1 MKKRIIPLLLAIIML
16 LQIAIPQNIFA
27 EEENNLPQD
36 KYTTV
41 GKIDFKSFDTK
52 TMIEMNKV
60 AAKNR
65 KTNSK
70 DKGST
75 LFSSGPYFGDDNEPT
90 DENKLKYYGNVKA
103 KLSVKGLND
112 GEFQWNEIFGVDK
125 EGNPKPAQLIFTQIN
140 DDTGAET
147 GVERYLKITKAG
159 TYAWTDGDGEPAE
172 LPLFNNKFEPFFYEV
187 RIDEDVAEK
196 VQLLTATL
204 FGSDDASPT
213 FEEPDAEG
221 RIKFNLVLDLTLQQV
236 TSTKFTSKWKTG
248 LDEAGRPQI
257 QADAKFNGIY
267 MGKVKSKNLI
277 IDLPKNDTDEV
288 IVRDLEDTGDPKLV
302 IAERLNQDPQIVI
315 KKDTLGLNFEEA
327 DGVKTVKSGDHKFKY
342 DFTYDVINGGKLTMT
357 EIIPVTFDANGGKF
371 ASITDP
377 NAEQKIVKEVEY
389 DKDLTED
396 VEKPKKERETFKGW
410 ATEAKGK
417 ALSDEEFNKAIKNV
431 KAAKTFYAVWDN
443 NDIQAEELEV
453 KESFKDGDTWVN
465 DFIPTLDQLKG
476 QVKIKDASGKP
487 QVLADD
493 DKIEILDDSG
503 NPIAD
508 ADLKDKL
515 YEKLKEDD
523 ATEVSRNVTLKAKVN
538 LKNGTSKEVDIPIKV
553 IKNIYEAKT
562 EEGKPVYVPN
572 DYVKVTVDPTT
583 KAKKPQKYF
592 YYVNP
597 AAKVVIPG
605 SNPTATDGYKFTKW
619 TMKADTATGDG
630 TEYKLVDKPRK
641 QFKVASTITAQYEK
655 EGKGIINIKYVDE
668 NGKEID
674 AKYHKDGVDYPATKD
689 GKLGAY
695 ATEQD
700 FPKPGP
706 DFKGYIFSG
715 RDSLKGKQYKDQSDP
730 DKLDTV
736 KYSYFKKVTTEDKST
751 SYNHFKVVFDG
762 NGGKFGTD
770 TTKDVYVYFDGN
782 SSTPETVTF
791 AEVREAVKEAYG
803 KPSKTNEYFIEW
815 QDNADK
821 GTKVAD
827 NYVITVPVWD
837 WETYP
842 DDGYVPETFYA
853 HYGKA
858 SAKIAYLDLDGKAIV
873 DKFKIDGVEY
883 PTEKEG
889 TASEAIANDVFTA
902 ETAPKFTGYK
912 FNRIE
917 LNPKDGKYAIDKKAT
932 IKIYYEEVPDVIP
945 ANPDGSN
952 PDEVPA
958 DYVRVEFVPTE
969 KGTLEGNKIFFVN
982 PKKEVTI
989 TVKDP
994 VGKDAN
1000 TFVEWKIGKNAEG
1013 EKYTP
1018 STPKKFENDTTIT
1031 AVYTT
1036 DVIEQK
1042 DPNKEP
1048 DEKPEGTPENFVK
1061 VTVQLTDKALVK
1073 NDQDEE
1079 LTGDDYTRAIT
1090 RIFWVNPN
1098 KEVTLPVNKPDGK
1111 NVAVSDDNTKEF
1123 TWKFTKW
1130 TSNEK
1135 PVRTWDE
1142 NIDDGIVGTFT
1153 KETTITANYK
1163 EVVIDQGNVSTEGLT
1178 VAESFKDGE
1187 TWVNNFIPSEDDL
1200 KNAIKVKDASGTE
1213 QNVPDDANVEF
1224 VLGNDA
1230 SGTAYVDLAAELYD
1244 KLKEKTETEVFRR
1257 ETIKAKV
1264 TFANKEVQEVEIPI
1278 KVIKNIYEAKTEE
1291 GKPNYVPEGYVKVT
1305 VDPTIKAEKPQ
1316 KYFYYVNPEA
1326 KVLIPGSDPKAISGF
1341 QFVNWTIPGKDTDG
1355 NDIDV
1360 PYKLTERHQ
1369 FEKETTI
1376 RANYAN
1382 EKDIIEFDPK
1392 KPVAKPEG
1400 FITVS
1405 FDADLGLKLTDI
1417 KFYHVKKNATDTN
1430 GKLLTLA
1437 ALTKPK
1443 YQAANGYA
1451 FDSWDKPDTTPIGD
1465 QDIVVTALAKQ
1476 ASSPDKPGDEPGY
1489 RPSYP
1494 EIIYRDRI
1502 VEKEKIVEK
1511 IVKVGEN
1518 DELLKEI
1525 RYMQGYN
1532 GKFRPYDGLT
1542 RAEAAQILA
1551 NALKADG
1558 YRYDA
1563 NYALSYTDVGN
1574 KWYTDAVR
1582 VVTQANVFQGY
1593 SDGTFRPQSKIT
1605 RAEWV
1610 ATLRRFQD
1618 LKEANGNAMMLR
1630 SGHWATAEVQAAYE
1644 AGWLGVYQ
1652 DGTAHFDADKPITRQ
1667 EVAYVSNRAFRRV
1680 LDKVYLR
1687 RSVNTLLT
1695 YKDINPSMPLYED
1708 ILCASNTLL
1717 TDNKYYKANTIVMD
1731 NVTFNIVTDYLDITQ
1746 KKFQYNV
1753 NR

>member
-1 MKKRIIPLLLAIIML
+1 MLALLLLVQSFVPVVSRASNDSLNKGQERELVKVGELDIDSYPKLDNKTILAI
-16 LQIAIPQNIFA
+16 QKQAR
-27 EEENNLPQD
+27 ENKKLE
-36 KYTTV
+36 KRT
-41 GKIDFKSFDTK
+41 
-52 TMIEMNKV
+52 
-60 AAKNR
+60 
-65 KTNSK
+65 
-70 DKGST
+70 KGSG
-75 LFSSGPYFGDDNEPT
+75 LFSVDSPYLPGQNPT
-90 DENKLKYYGNVKA
+90 DEEKAAAYGNLNVDFK
-103 KLSVKGLND
+103 VFGLKEN
-112 GEFQWNEIFGVDK
+112 GTEKEFQWNEIFGTDSNGKPGTADIYFVQRDAETNAEIHRFK
-125 EGNPKPAQLIFTQIN
+125 LTVNKAGEYKLLDIYGKPAN
-140 DDTGAET
+140 
-147 GVERYLKITKAG
+147 
-159 TYAWTDGDGEPAE
+159 
-172 LPLFNNKFEPFFYEV
+172 LPLYSTALKPYKY
-187 RIDEDVAEK
+187 DVELDIGVSEK
-196 VQLLTATL
+196 VMFLTVKLSYSGNKVASFTK
-204 FGSDDASPT
+204 DADGNIIADIP
-213 FEEPDAEG
+213 
-221 RIKFNLVLDLTLQQV
+221 LDLQLAQIA
-236 TSTKFTSKWKTG
+236 STKFVSEWKTDVEESIRPAVNG
-248 LDEAGRPQI
+248 DFDTLDNQ
-257 QADAKFNGIY
+257 
-267 MGKVKSKNLI
+267 
-277 IDLPKNDTDEV
+277 DLRYFPFPKNDTDELKLRMESYNLETDDWPGYDPQTPPHLRV
-288 IVRDLEDTGDPKLV
+288 IPKVSVEEDMLEDPATYEID
-302 IAERLNQDPQIVI
+302 
-315 KKDTLGLNFEEA
+315 KDKSRITANG
-327 DGVKTVKSGDHKFKY
+327 KTYKY
-342 DFTYDVINGGKLTMT
+342 DLKYDVINGGKLTMT
-357 EIIPVTFDANGGKF
+357 EIIPLTFDANGGKF

-377 NAEQKIVKEVEY
+377 AVEQKIVKEVEY
-389 DKDLTED
+389 EKDLTD
-396 VEKPKKERETFKGW
+396 SVEKPKKERETFKGW
-410 ATEAKGK
+410 SDTKGGTTPV
-417 ALSDEEFNKAIKNV
+417 SDDVFKNIKE
-431 KAAKTFYAVWDN
+431 AKTFYAIWDN
-443 NDIQAEELEV
+443 NDIQAEELEI

-465 DFIPTLDQLKG
+465 DFIPSLEILKG
-476 QVKIKDASGKP
+476 QVKIKDASGNP
-487 QVLADD
+487 QSLANDD
-493 DKIEILDDSG
+493 TFAIVDGTNEYKT
-503 NPIAD
+503 D
-508 ADLKDKL
+508 AEAKDYL
-515 YEKLKEDD
+515 YNLLKEDD
-523 ATEVSRNVTLKAKVN
+523 ATEVSRNVTLKAKVTH
-538 LKNGTSKEVDIPIKV
+538 KKGTSQTVDIPIKV

-715 RDSLKGKQYKDQSDP
+715 RDSLKGKQYKDQSGP

-837 WETYP
+837 RETYP

-858 SAKIAYLDLDGKAIV
+858 SAKIAYLDLDGKAIA

-889 TASEAIANDVFTA
+889 TAGEAIANDVFTA

-1153 KETTITANYK
+1153 EETTITANYK

-1731 NVTFNIVTDYLDITQ
+1731 NVTFNIVTDYMTITQ